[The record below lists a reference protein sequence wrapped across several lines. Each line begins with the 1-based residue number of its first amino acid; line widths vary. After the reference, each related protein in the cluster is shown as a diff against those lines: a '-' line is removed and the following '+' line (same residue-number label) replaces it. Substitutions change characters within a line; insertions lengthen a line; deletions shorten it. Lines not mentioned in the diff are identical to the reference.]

1 MVRNSDQIQENFS
14 KLDII
19 GMARKCI
26 WNFCYIK
33 FDERKIL
40 GNTCKLSI
48 TTIPHGSI
56 WLGFDMAMGHK
67 TELVFITYF
76 QASE

>member
-1 MVRNSDQIQENFS
+1 MVKNSDQIQENFS
-14 KLDII
+14 KLDVI

-26 WNFCYIK
+26 WNICYIK

-40 GNTCKLSI
+40 GNTC

-56 WLGFDMAMGHK
+56 WLGFDMAMGNK
-67 TELVFITYF
+67 LELVFITNF
-76 QASE
+76 QASV

>member
-14 KLDII
+14 KFDVI

-26 WNFCYIK
+26 WNICYTK

-40 GNTCKLSI
+40 GNTSGEAKGPACPAGQDHKFPKI
-48 TTIPHGSI
+48 TIFKI
-56 WLGFDMAMGHK
+56 LK
-67 TELVFITYF
+67 N
-76 QASE
+76 